1 MGLRHLEI
9 ASTAGLTIVGV
20 ADPREGAREQAQ
32 TRFGLGAEICHAD
45 AGKMLDQIHA
55 ECVIV
60 ASTAPSHAELTCR
73 AAAAGASHIL
83 CEKPMAVSL
92 AQCDAMIAVCAASG
106 TKLAINHQMRF
117 MEQYRRPKA
126 IIGSEEFGELGSIL
140 MAAGNFGLAMN
151 GSHYVEMFHFIT
163 GEPAIKVNAQFSKE
177 HVPNPRG
184 AEFVD
189 RAGSIRLETAS
200 GKRFYLDA
208 GADQGHGMQVVY
220 SGLHGRIT
228 VDELA
233 GRMQVVVREAE
244 HRNRPTTAYG
254 MPCTTRDVA
263 IAPTDALEP
272 SRAVLAALL
281 AGQDFPDGAAGRR
294 AVEVLTACYFSD
306 ERDGK
311 TIHLG
316 REALPRERTFPW
328 A

>member
-9 ASTAGLTIVGV
+9 ASTTGLAVVGV
-20 ADPREGAREQAQ
+20 ADPREGAREQAR
-32 TRFGLGAEICHAD
+32 TRFGVGADICHAD
-45 AGKMLDQIHA
+45 AGKMLDHVHA

-60 ASTAPSHAELTCR
+60 ASTAPSHSELTCR

-92 AQCDAMIAVCAASG
+92 AQCDAMIAACAATG
-106 TKLAINHQMRF
+106 AKLAINHQMRF

-126 IIGSEEFGELGSIL
+126 IIGSAEFGELGSIL
-140 MAAGNFGLAMN
+140 VAAGNFGLAMN

-177 HVPNPRG
+177 SVPNPRG

-189 RAGSIRLETAS
+189 CAGSIRLESVS

-208 GADQGHGMQVVY
+208 GSDQGHGIQVVY
-220 SGLHGRIT
+220 SGRHGRIT
-228 VDELA
+228 IDELT
-233 GRMQVVVREAE
+233 GRMQIVVRDSE
-244 HRNRPTTAYG
+244 HRAKPTTAYG
-254 MPCTTRDVA
+254 MPCTTRDVS

-272 SRAVLAALL
+272 SRAVLTALL
-281 AGQDFPDGAAGRR
+281 NGQDYPDGAAGRR
-294 AVEVLTACYFSD
+294 AVEVLTACYLSN
-306 ERDGK
+306 ERDGT

-316 REALPRERTFPW
+316 REVLPRERMFPW